1 MHVLRIRI
9 RSQQGSRV
17 LRSGPPL
24 GCARWYRSGSRGR
37 PAGFRPTDP
46 YVRRFWVAAIG
57 SAAVAELLRLVRA
70 AEKGEGVRLPRYLPS
85 LIRTGLVKAESSG
98 LVVMDHIPEVPK
110 NLRWRF
116 PPSLA
121 ADHNRW
127 LGLSPHREP
136 GHEESRRPPHRWR
149 KPSPLEHRA
158 HRRGAIGSPPR
169 PGGRRTRRRSVV
181 RCAPRRP
188 GPDRQSERRRR
199 PSPRLR

>member
-1 MHVLRIRI
+1 MRTEVP
-9 RSQQGSRV
+9 GSGRDARPPHPYPFAAGLSGTSVRPTARV
-17 LRSGPPL
+17 
-24 GCARWYRSGSRGR
+24 R
-37 PAGFRPTDP
+37 PVVPVRLEKSPGGFRPSDP

-98 LVVMDHIPEVPK
+98 LVVMDQIPEVPK

-136 GHEESRRPPHRWR
+136 RHEDQGDHFTDGESHRH
-149 KPSPLEHRA
+149 SN
-158 HRRGAIGSPPR
+158 IGL
-169 PGGRRTRRRSVV
+169 T
-181 RCAPRRP
+181 AEE
-188 GPDRQSERRRR
+188 Q
-199 PSPRLR
+199 